1 MTVGMIVWIIIVC
14 LVGLGITGL
23 IGYNIRSFIRKWK
36 AIPSN
41 WPDLLVGIVVWTIG
55 AIALWLII
63 IKFVLSQLPA

>member
-1 MTVGMIVWIIIVC
+1 MTAGMIVWIIIIC

-41 WPDLLVGIVVWTIG
+41 WPDLLAGIVVWSIG

-63 IKFVLSQLPA
+63 IKFVLSQLPV

>member
-1 MTVGMIVWIIIVC
+1 MTIGTIIWIIIVC
-14 LVGLGITGL
+14 LVGLGVTGL

-41 WPDLLVGIVVWTIG
+41 WPDLLVGIVVWSIG

-63 IKFVLSQLPA
+63 IKFVLSQLPV